1 MFMIV
6 YVYDSC
12 WINMF
17 MIVYVYDSCWINI
30 CL

>member
-6 YVYDSC
+6 CVYDSC